1 MFMQILHEQKGN
13 KGMFYIE
20 DPADHD
26 IQAQMVYFMTTPN
39 EMIIQHT
46 EVDEVL
52 RGQNIGYQLVQHA
65 VNYARQ
71 FNIKIIPVCPFA
83 KSVFD
88 RKPEFAD
95 VLA

>member
-1 MFMQILHEQKGN
+1 MQILHEQKGN

-20 DPADHD
+20 DPADQD
-26 IQAQMVYFMTTPN
+26 IQAEMVYVMTTPN

-71 FNIKIIPVCPFA
+71 HNIKIVPVCAFTR
-83 KSVFD
+83 SVFD